1 MNGGMRKKITAAF
14 FSGVV
19 TSIDVAF
26 TYLLISEYGHPSVFP
41 GEGIGLAFFV
51 YILLIVLGLALT
63 WYAIIE

>member
-14 FSGVV
+14 FAGVIS
-19 TSIDVAF
+19 SIDVAF
-26 TYLLISEYGHPSVFP
+26 TYLLICEYGHPNVFP
-41 GEGIGLAFFV
+41 GEGIGLVFFV